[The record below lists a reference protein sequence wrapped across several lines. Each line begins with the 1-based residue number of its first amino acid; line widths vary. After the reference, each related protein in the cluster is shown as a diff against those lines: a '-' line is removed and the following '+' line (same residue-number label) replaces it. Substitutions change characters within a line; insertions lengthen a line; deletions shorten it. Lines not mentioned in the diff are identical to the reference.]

1 LLPPHDPEARQ
12 ELALL
17 LVHESVVVCPC
28 RMLVGLE
35 ARFSDGAGVEG
46 LEGASP
52 LTVT

>member
-12 ELALL
+12 EVALL

-28 RMLVGLE
+28 RMLLE
-35 ARFSDGAGVEG
+35 LAARVTDGAGVEA